1 MSKIIEINHPLILH
15 KLTYIR
21 DKNTGS
27 KEFRELVSE
36 VAMLMT
42 YESTRDFEMEEI
54 EIDTPVCTMKTKVLS
69 GKKVAIIPI
78 LRAGLG
84 LVEGVLK
91 LLPSA
96 KVGHIGLYRDEETL
110 KPVEFLNKSSSESD
124 IKQKILQMMR

>member
-69 GKKVAIIPI
+69 GKKLAIIPI
-78 LRAGLG
+78 LRADLG
-84 LVEGVLK
+84 HVEGV
-91 LLPSA
+91 
-96 KVGHIGLYRDEETL
+96 R
-110 KPVEFLNKSSSESD
+110 
-124 IKQKILQMMR
+124 